1 MNDIQRIGRNPATD
15 PARARASQISVHSGV
30 VYFAATPDRP
40 FNPGASIGEQTR
52 QMLARV
58 EERLALAGSDKSRIL
73 MAHVMISDMR
83 HFAGMNEVWDA
94 WVDQDSPPARACGAA
109 DLGSPDMKVE
119 IIITA
124 AVKSP

>member
-1 MNDIQRIGRNPATD
+1 MDIQRIGRNPATD
-15 PARARASQISVHSGV
+15 PSRSRACQISVHNGV

-40 FNPGASIGEQTR
+40 FDPGASIGEQTR
-52 QMLARV
+52 QLLARV
-58 EERLALAGSDKSRIL
+58 DERLALAGSDKTRIL
-73 MAHVMISDMR
+73 FAHVMISDMR

-119 IIITA
+119 IVITA
-124 AVKSP
+124 AVKGG

>member
-1 MNDIQRIGRNPATD
+1 MDIQRIGRNPATD
-15 PARARASQISVHSGV
+15 PARSRASQIAVHNGT

-40 FNPGASIGEQTR
+40 FDPAASIGVQTA
-52 QMLARV
+52 QMLKRV
-58 EERLALAGSDKSRIL
+58 EERLALAGSDKSRVL

-94 WVDQDSPPARACGAA
+94 WADQGSPPVRACGAC

-119 IIITA
+119 VIITA
-124 AVKSP
+124 AVK

>member
-1 MNDIQRIGRNPATD
+1 MDIQRIGRNPATD
-15 PARARASQISVHSGV
+15 PARTRASQISVHNGV

-40 FNPGASIGEQTR
+40 FDPGASIGEQTR

-58 EERLALAGSDKSRIL
+58 DERLALAGSNKTRIL

-124 AVKSP
+124 AVKTI

>member
-1 MNDIQRIGRNPATD
+1 MDIQRIGRNPATD
-15 PARARASQISVHSGV
+15 PARTRASQISVHNGV

-40 FNPGASIGEQTR
+40 FDPGASIGEQTR

-58 EERLALAGSDKSRIL
+58 DERLALAGSNKTRIL

-124 AVKSP
+124 AVDGR

>member
-1 MNDIQRIGRNPATD
+1 MDIQRIGRNPATD
-15 PARARASQISVHSGV
+15 AARARASQISVHNGV

-40 FNPGASIGEQTR
+40 FDPGASIGEQTR

-58 EERLALAGSDKSRIL
+58 DERLALAGSDKSRIL
-73 MAHVMISDMR
+73 MAHVMIYDMR

-94 WVDQDSPPARACGAA
+94 WVDQASPPARACGAA

-124 AVKSP
+124 AVTAP